1 MSAIKPFQGLDQQ
14 VKNKLATRKWT
25 SRFLR
30 AVLGKWNITGKGVK
44 LTQTGNGHLHFEV
57 EDGAAEADHPWKI
70 EPSVSTLGG
79 VTISEA
85 FLQLTAGTYTLDR
98 TQYPRISGGI
108 SIKRPA
114 NTSNWQPPVLIVP
127 SGGSMIYVKI
137 TVKPVF
143 GAVAVNGIPINYIMG
158 GEVSGIT
165 SIDAVSDSTKLDD
178 VPAVINYPDAESTA
192 GVYYIPLGRVSNNDG
207 SVVVLAQYWKANISA
222 AMDGFG
228 RLFLAAQ

>member
-1 MSAIKPFQGLDQQ
+1 MSAIKPFQGLHQQ

-30 AVLGKWNITGKGVK
+30 AVLGKLNITGKGIK
-44 LTQTGNGHLHFEV
+44 LTQTGNGHLHFEL
-57 EDGAAEADHPWKI
+57 ENSDAADHPWKI
-70 EPSVSTLGG
+70 EASVSTLGG

-85 FLQLTAGTYTLDR
+85 FLQLTTGSDR
-98 TQYPRISGGI
+98 TQYPRISGSI